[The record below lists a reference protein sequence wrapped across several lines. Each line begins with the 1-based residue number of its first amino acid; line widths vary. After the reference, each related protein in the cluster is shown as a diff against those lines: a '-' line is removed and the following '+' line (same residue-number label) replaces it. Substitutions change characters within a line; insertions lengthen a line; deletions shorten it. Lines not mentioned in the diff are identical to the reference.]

1 MHSSMDKFWT
11 YNNNWEKQVIED
23 YLQYDSITM
32 KLQKAKLNNVFNTYI
47 YTYIHI
53 VCVQIYFYICGS

>member
-23 YLQYDSITM
+23 YLEYDSITM
-32 KLQKAKLNNVFNTYI
+32 KLQKAKLNNVFNNTYTHTYI
-47 YTYIHI
+47 
-53 VCVQIYFYICGS
+53 